1 MICDLKGM
9 RFASNPREFD
19 IRGLPK
25 YGVELSDDELDGRYL
40 EDDQEDVF
48 NTFSSSSNGYSNS
61 RGGEGLSAGS
71 NRNKNDFN
79 YGQSRPTLPR
89 DTVAYDPELDNSSND
104 EMN

>member
-1 MICDLKGM
+1 M

-40 EDDQEDVF
+40 EDDQEF
-48 NTFSSSSNGYSNS
+48 NSFSSSNGYTNS
-61 RGGEGLSAGS
+61 RGGLSEGS
-71 NRNKNDFN
+71 NRSGFN
-79 YGQSRPTLPR
+79 YGQNRPTLPR

-104 EMN
+104 EMG